1 MSDSNT
7 EVVAGLV
14 VNLKDRIGL
23 TKITAN
29 TIHVILKEAM
39 ELVEELN
46 IPGSEKKDNVIEVV
60 KCLVNDLVDNVEEKK
75 LIMDIIDNN
84 VLENTMDLIIKAT
97 KGEININNKKT
108 QIQLVTCFSI
118 TLRAIATLITKCK
131 PKKKEKSEV
140 RITLGNNI

>member
-1 MSDSNT
+1 MSELNT
-7 EVVAGLV
+7 GVVADLV
-14 VNLKDRIGL
+14 VTLKDRIGL

-60 KCLVNDLVDNVEEKK
+60 KCLVNDLVDDADEKK
-75 LIMDIIDNN
+75 LIIDIIDKNI
-84 VLENTMDLIIKAT
+84 LENTMDLIIKAT

-108 QIQLVTCFSI
+108 QTQLVSCFSF
-118 TLRAIATLITKCK
+118 TLRTIAILITKCK

-140 RITLGNNI
+140 RITVGNNI

>member
-14 VNLKDRIGL
+14 VTLKDRIGL

-108 QIQLVTCFSI
+108 QTQLVTCFSI

-140 RITLGNNI
+140 RITVGNNI

>member
-1 MSDSNT
+1 MSESGNS
-7 EVVAGLV
+7 VVTDLV
-14 VNLKDRIGL
+14 VSLKDRIGL

-60 KCLVNDLVDNVEEKK
+60 KCLVNDLVDDINEKK
-75 LIMDIIDNN
+75 LIIDIIDNN
-84 VLENTMDLIIKAT
+84 ILENTMDLIIKAS
-97 KGEININNKKT
+97 KGEININNKNT
-108 QIQLVTCFSI
+108 QKQLVTCFSI

-131 PKKKEKSEV
+131 PKKREK
-140 RITLGNNI
+140 IKDYNNSSK